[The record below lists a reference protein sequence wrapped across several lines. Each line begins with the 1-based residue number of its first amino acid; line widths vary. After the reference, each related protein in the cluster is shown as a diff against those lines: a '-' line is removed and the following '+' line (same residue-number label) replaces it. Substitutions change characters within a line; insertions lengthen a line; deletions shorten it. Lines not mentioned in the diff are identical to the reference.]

1 MWADNFLR
9 TSSSYKPIIATK
21 KIYVRIKRRR
31 GTKSQKASTWYS
43 NEIDF
48 SCCLFVLSQKNSTGD
63 NYADSNLIVLIWRQ
77 RQWLLRLW
85 SVYFQR
91 WQGYIWHILF
101 VMVRHFGDC
110 FKRSLVVKGISYKR
124 RSAHSG
130 IQSVRVSLWTILIL
144 EH

>member
-1 MWADNFLR
+1 MYFVHLLYGLSADSVLFLYLDN
-9 TSSSYKPIIATK
+9 TCGLIISYGQAQVTNQSLRQK

-91 WQGYIWHILF
+91 
-101 VMVRHFGDC
+101 
-110 FKRSLVVKGISYKR
+110 
-124 RSAHSG
+124 
-130 IQSVRVSLWTILIL
+130 
-144 EH
+144 